1 MSSSKRYSPIQ
12 TSYVYPLQSLDDE
25 FNQSSLP
32 SCEAATARQE
42 NSSPKVLGKWGFNQW
57 ATFSGDIILA
67 IFPILFIGKFCTKTF
82 LVVTNVIL
90 KFTLALAAIAISLD
104 KKPTSALGHNVESA
118 ISLSPTIFPIVFA
131 AITGKFFKTL
141 GLFWA
146 ERGITLGV

>member
-1 MSSSKRYSPIQ
+1 
-12 TSYVYPLQSLDDE
+12 DE

-32 SCEAATARQE
+32 SCKAATARQE
-42 NSSPKVLGKWGFNQW
+42 NSSPKVIGKWGFNQW

-67 IFPILFIGKFCTKTF
+67 IFPILFI
-82 LVVTNVIL
+82 V
-90 KFTLALAAIAISLD
+90 LAAIAISLD